1 MRWLAAMLAVAVVA
15 GCAAAPVPFQGSGF
29 AACPRPAA
37 GGKLPAVTVTCMDGS
52 GQTVSLDRLTGRPM
66 VVNLWASWCAPCGQ
80 EMPAFQRLHSKARDN
95 LVVLGVATKDDP
107 TRSVQAAQDV
117 GIRFANVFDPNA
129 AVERGLGRANLPVTV
144 FVDAKGAVTYLY
156 AGPVLTDKA
165 LADLV
170 KRYLGVVVG

>member
-1 MRWLAAMLAVAVVA
+1 MRLVAAVVVAAVLA
-15 GCAAAPVPFQGSGF
+15 GCAAQPTPFRDTGF
-29 AACPRPAA
+29 AACPQPGAKGR
-37 GGKLPAVTVTCMDGS
+37 LPAVTLTCMDGS
-52 GQTVSLDRLTGRPM
+52 GRTVSLDRLTGRPM

-80 EMPAFQRLHSKARDN
+80 EMPAFVRLHRKASNN

-107 TRSVQAAQDV
+107 SRAVAAARDIGV
-117 GIRFANVFDPNA
+117 RFPNVFDPAA

-144 FVDAKGAVTYLY
+144 FVDAKGTVKYTY

-170 KRYLGVVVG
+170 KQHLGVVV